1 MYPRVYLLTDRR
13 MALHHPLCP
22 LDDDDDDNNVCFEK
36 PNRIHRIYE
45 QLLKL
50 EDRLTFHQK
59 HNSFTFETAC
69 RNKKFRHFLELP
81 CLPAAR
87 ETIELVHSSHHY
99 DWMHRTS
106 YMTEKELRELAV
118 PSDLFFNRFTFL
130 AARLAVGGVVE
141 SVNAVTRRNAKTT
154 RAIALVRPP
163 GHHAGVDEAMGKTE
177 RCLPS
182 NIRILNGSLLGSS

>member
-1 MYPRVYLLTDRR
+1 
-13 MALHHPLCP
+13 MALHHPLRP
-22 LDDDDDDNNVCFEK
+22 VDDDDDENNICFEN

-50 EDRLTFHQK
+50 EDRLTFHQR
-59 HNSFTFETAC
+59 HDSYTFDTAC
-69 RNKKFRHFLELP
+69 EVKKFRHFIELP
-81 CLPAAR
+81 CVPAAR
-87 ETIELVHSSHHY
+87 ETIELVHSSRHY

-106 YMTEKELRELAV
+106 YMTDEELKVLTV
-118 PSDLFFNRFTFL
+118 PSDLYFNRFTFL

-141 SVNAVTRRNAKTT
+141 SVNAVTSKNAKTT

-177 RCLPS
+177 RCSPS
-182 NIRILNGSLLGSS
+182 IIRVLNKCLLWGS

>member
-13 MALHHPLCP
+13 MALHHPLCS
-22 LDDDDDDNNVCFEK
+22 LDDNDDENSICFEN
-36 PNRIHRIYE
+36 PNRIQRIYE

-50 EDRLTFHQK
+50 EERLIFHQR
-59 HNSFTFETAC
+59 HDPYTFDTRCED
-69 RNKKFRHFLELP
+69 KKSRHFIELP
-81 CLPAAR
+81 VVPAAR

-106 YMTEKELRELAV
+106 YMTDKELRELAD
-118 PSDLFFNRFTFL
+118 PSDLYFNRFTFF

-141 SVNAVTRRNAKTT
+141 SVNAVTNKNAKTT

-163 GHHAGVDEAMGKTE
+163 GHHAGMDNAMGKLE
-177 RCLPS
+177 RCLPLS
-182 NIRILNGSLLGSS
+182 IRILNGCLLWSS